1 MNNEKKAP
9 VRQIKF
15 RGIIKEGKDATGLP
29 KNWVSG
35 FLFVTTNNTV
45 YEKGLVPCIQV
56 IESDTYYRSYEVIP
70 ETVGQFTGLLDKNG
84 KEIFEGD
91 ILYHDVQGK
100 RVVYYPFAK
109 DVASFGLHH
118 IEKGFKSTLQDASVL
133 YEVISNIHEESD
145 INSIEGKEA
154 DS

>member
-15 RGIIKEGKDATGLP
+15 RGLRMDGKG
-29 KNWVSG
+29 WVYGFYIERHGISEILQPSG
-35 FLFVTTNNTV
+35 TT
-45 YEKGLVPCIQV
+45 P
-56 IESDTYYRSYEVIP
+56 VIP

-91 ILYHDVQGK
+91 VLYHDVQGK

-133 YEVISNIHEESD
+133 YEVISNIHEKSD
-145 INSIEGKEA
+145 INSIEGKETN
-154 DS
+154 S

>member
-1 MNNEKKAP
+1 MNNKKKAP

-15 RGIIKEGKDATGLP
+15 RGLRVDGKGWVYGYVYLMRGKYYILNIQYEQEG
-29 KNWVSG
+29 S
-35 FLFVTTNNTV
+35 
-45 YEKGLVPCIQV
+45 V
-56 IESDTYYRSYEVIP
+56 ILDIVIEVIP

-118 IEKGFKSTLQDASVL
+118 IEKCFKSTLQDASVL
-133 YEVISNIHEESD
+133 YEIISNIHEEID
-145 INSIEGKEA
+145 INSIEGKETNNV
-154 DS
+154 